1 MTLVMSKSCQVCEL
15 WLTHPLPKWAIT
27 TGVCS
32 GLHKFECVYLERM
45 VVQQEAD
52 IIRRMHERRNAQ
64 NSYLWNKNSPW
75 YVCTYMSPNRK
86 PQSCVIE
93 CPFLH
98 WHVLKVK
105 ALQGDEME
113 GCQQKE
119 GSVLVVWQHSKFYR
133 ERCMSIIDQAKVLA

>member
-1 MTLVMSKSCQVCEL
+1 MHKIHNNETKTLPDVSAL
-15 WLTHPLPKWAIT
+15 I
-27 TGVCS
+27 
-32 GLHKFECVYLERM
+32 
-45 VVQQEAD
+45 
-52 IIRRMHERRNAQ
+52 
-64 NSYLWNKNSPW
+64 
-75 YVCTYMSPNRK
+75 TYMSPNRE

-113 GCQQKE
+113 GCQHKE

>member
-1 MTLVMSKSCQVCEL
+1 MTLVMSKSWQVCEL
-15 WLTHPLPKWAIT
+15 WLIHPLPKWAIT
-27 TGVCS
+27 TGICS
-32 GLHKFECVYLERM
+32 GLHKFECVYLKWI

-52 IIRRMHERRNAQ
+52 IIRTFEMHKIHNNETKTLPDVSA
-64 NSYLWNKNSPW
+64 LI
-75 YVCTYMSPNRK
+75 TYMSPNRE
-86 PQSCVIE
+86 PQRCVIE
-93 CPFLH
+93 CPFFH

-113 GCQQKE
+113 GCQHKE